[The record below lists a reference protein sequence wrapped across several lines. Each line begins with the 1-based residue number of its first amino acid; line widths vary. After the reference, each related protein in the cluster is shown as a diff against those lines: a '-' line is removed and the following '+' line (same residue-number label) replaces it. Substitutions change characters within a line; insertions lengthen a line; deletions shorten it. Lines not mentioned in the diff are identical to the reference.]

1 MYFYFFRRVI
11 LSKYRIFF
19 AVFMLMWIIF
29 SSVPVCAAKLSRNLL
44 SDLRS
49 VRADKWTWNAN
60 NVILE
65 GNVIIPSQNFH
76 IVADKVIL
84 NTESRDVECHGNV
97 KLLARKIAKTQL
109 SNEQLAELR
118 KYPDVVIEVEET
130 SFSPLGKSYVNAL
143 VYYVTD
149 TLTAEKLS
157 GNLISGY
164 LSMQNVR
171 CKSANFALK
180 AESAVRKANGD
191 IDLQNA
197 DFSSCEYLAEDNAH
211 YSISASEI
219 NLRTYQDNGFD
230 IKNYD
235 FTIGQHSIFAKNAF
249 VNIYGVPVLWLPVFY
264 KPKDESPGLF
274 DFSIGATS
282 DWGFFVSLN
291 KQINISEYPYAV
303 ANLMVDYYVKRGFG
317 YGAEIDFATENSKT
331 NIFAYGIYDIDPNEG
346 VDLKDS
352 RMSIPHFRYD
362 VRLSNVT
369 HITPTFDFRTHVEYL
384 SDPYMQYDYFRV
396 NYDNNPEPA
405 SYAALEKYFENAT
418 LSLYSRVRVN
428 TFSNTVQRLPE
439 FRIDVPRM
447 EIFNTNLYYQGEH
460 SIDYLTMEW
469 RNYDKPRL
477 TPNYIATSDY
487 ETMRLDT
494 VNFLYYPIKLFNIN
508 IIPRAGVRM
517 TVYTDSSR
525 RRISEYDLQEI
536 FTANEID
543 GTFPANVVNYDR
555 QGGSRVRFIG
565 EFGFEANTKIHRTF
579 NNIRSEFFGIDGLKH
594 VMVPYVNY
602 TYIPEP
608 TEDRENLYYFD
619 DVDRIERQNFFR
631 IGLENRLY
639 TRADNRLLNTLRMEN
654 YIDLHIDDKDGFNHV
669 GDFCTKLSASPLKG
683 LVVSTLFAINAG
695 DNYKERQGTYRNGHF
710 VPRKGITGRWLNRW
724 ILSLSYEPIED
735 FIFTMSYVYR
745 DNYASRNAYSMGSSL
760 TDLDSGSAFDRYYNG
775 RTQQLSFGVGIP
787 LTPDRRTRATY
798 QILYDFEA
806 GFIRSQ
812 RIGVS
817 HKFHC
822 WEFSLILAQS
832 NNYEDGGKE
841 TDYSIYVNATLNGV
855 RNPLSEI
862 KGEMPGIYRA
872 HSENR
877 TFGGF

>member
-1 MYFYFFRRVI
+1 MKT
-11 LSKYRIFF
+11 LKIF
-19 AVFMLMWIIF
+19 VLLLT
-29 SSVPVCAAKLSRNLL
+29 VCACQLQAASAFGKKSLL
-44 SDLRS
+44 SELRS

-65 GNVIIPSQNFH
+65 GNVVIPSNNFH

-84 NTESRDVECHGNV
+84 NTESRDVECVGNI
-97 KLLARKIAKTQL
+97 KLLARKIEKTALTNQ
-109 SNEQLAELR
+109 QLAELR
-118 KYPDVVIEVEET
+118 KYPDTVIEVEDISFT
-130 SFSPLGKSYVNAL
+130 SLGEPYVNAL

-149 TLTAEKLS
+149 RVTADKLS

-171 CKSANFALK
+171 CKSGNFALK
-180 AESAVRKANGD
+180 AASAVRKANGD
-191 IDLQNA
+191 IDLKNA
-197 DFSSCEYLAEDNAH
+197 DFSTCEYLAEDNAH

-235 FTIGQHSIFAKNAF
+235 FTVGQHSIFAKNAF
-249 VNIYGVPVLWLPVFY
+249 VNIYGVPVMWLPAFY
-264 KPKDESPGLF
+264 KPKDESPQLF
-274 DFSIGATS
+274 DMAVGATS
-282 DWGFFVSLN
+282 DWGFFISASR
-291 KQINISEYPYAV
+291 QINISEYPYAV
-303 ANLMVDYYVKRGFG
+303 ANLMLDYYVKRGLG
-317 YGAEIDFATENSKT
+317 YGAEVDIATENSKT
-331 NIFAYGIYDIDPNEG
+331 NLFAYGIYDIDPDEG
-346 VDLKDS
+346 VDLDDS
-352 RMSIPHFRYD
+352 RMRIPHFRYD
-362 VRLSNVT
+362 VRLTNVS

-384 SDPYMQYDYFRV
+384 SDPYMQYDFFRT

-405 SYAALEKYFENAT
+405 SYAAFEKYFENAT

-428 TFSNTVQRLPE
+428 TFSNTVQKLPE

-447 EIFNTNLYYQGEH
+447 EIFNTGLYYQGEH

-469 RNYDKPRL
+469 RNYDRPRQVA
-477 TPNYIATSDY
+477 NYISTADY
-487 ETMRLDT
+487 ETMRLDS

-508 IIPRAGVRM
+508 IIPRAGVRF
-517 TVYTDSSR
+517 TYYTDSSR
-525 RRISEYDLQEI
+525 RRITENDLQQI
-536 FTANEID
+536 FIANEIE
-543 GTFPANVVNYDR
+543 GNFPANVVNYDR
-555 QGGSRVRFIG
+555 RGGDRVRFVG

-579 NNIRSEFFGIDGLKH
+579 NNVRSEFFGIDGLKH

-619 DVDRIERQNFFR
+619 DIDRIERQNFFR
-631 IGLENRLY
+631 LGLENRLY

-654 YIDLHIDDKDGFNHV
+654 YLDLHISDKDGFNHV

-683 LVVSTLFAINAG
+683 LVISTLFAINAG
-695 DNYKERQGTYRNGHF
+695 DNYKERQGTYRNERF
-710 VPRKGITGRWLNRW
+710 VSRKGISGRWLNRW

-735 FIFTMSYVYR
+735 FIFTLSYVYR

-760 TDLDSGSAFDRYYNG
+760 TDMESGSAFDKYYNG

-787 LTPDRRTRATY
+787 LTPDRRTKATY
-798 QILYDFEA
+798 QMTYDFEA

-817 HKFHC
+817 HQFHC
-822 WEFSLILAQS
+822 WEFSLILAQAT
-832 NNYEDGGKE
+832 NYEDREKE
-841 TDYSIYVNATLNGV
+841 TDYSIYVNATLNGI

-862 KGEMPGIYRA
+862 KGQMPGLYRIE
-872 HSENR
+872 SSKR
-877 TFGGF
+877 TIGGF